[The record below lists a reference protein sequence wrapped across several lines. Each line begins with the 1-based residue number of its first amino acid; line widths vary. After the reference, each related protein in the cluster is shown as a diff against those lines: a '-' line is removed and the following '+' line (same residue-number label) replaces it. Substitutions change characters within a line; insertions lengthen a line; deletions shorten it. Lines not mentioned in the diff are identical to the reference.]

1 MILNLK
7 EGVYIKPVG
16 IKGTLEIVIVYGD
29 DETIYKTNVKQE
41 IIKLYDLD
49 IKEFNS
55 IIFDFYTLVLDLS
68 VCNNLNDTTR
78 ILNGFKKQWKKT
90 YKELR
95 EWNLLVAT
103 LIASVMRESIDN
115 DTEELMFSTDGKKQ
129 TEIINKYATHILAAF
144 MDIGYVQYDI
154 VEFLNNFHQNKIEA
168 QLLDEDF
175 NSLTL
180 DTIIYLDENKKSI
193 VQYYIPDICKFAQ
206 YLCMRFIEYDIP
218 LCKCEYCGRYF
229 IPKKRD
235 AAKYCSRIDAN
246 GKSCKTLGAK
256 AKHKEKVNSDDVLK
270 TFERTRD
277 KLYKRFDR
285 LEMPI
290 EEYDAW
296 FSKAIQAKKDYQ
308 DKMISADEAMKII
321 FHE

>member
-1 MILNLK
+1 MNLR

-68 VCNNLNDTTR
+68 LCNNFNDATS
-78 ILNGFKKQWKKT
+78 IINVLKKQWRMT
-90 YKELR
+90 YKKLR

-115 DTEELMFSTDGKKQ
+115 DIEELMLSADGKEQ
-129 TEIINKYATHILAAF
+129 TEIINRYAIHILECF

-154 VEFLNNFHQNKIEA
+154 AGFLNDFHQNKIEA
-168 QLLDEDF
+168 QSLDEYF

-180 DTIIYLDENKKSI
+180 DAIIYLGENKKS
-193 VQYYIPDICKFAQ
+193 VAQYYIPDICKFAQ

-285 LEMPI
+285 LEMQI
-290 EEYDAW
+290 KEYDIW

-308 DKMISADEAMKII
+308 DKKITADEAMEII